1 MVKSMTGYGRCRE
14 VVGGLDI
21 QVEVKSVNSRYI
33 DATVKTGRL
42 YIALEERLKS
52 LASEYLSRG
61 KVDLLLTIDH
71 VNGDRIDLSANR
83 EYLDSFVRLLRELKE
98 EYDLSGDITVATVA
112 NRPEVFTS
120 VRPDEDME
128 EVWAAVEPVARKAFG
143 VFVEMRIRE
152 GHKMA
157 EDLLGH
163 LSVLEQLREKIAE
176 RVPDAVAECNEKM
189 KARIRELLDGVPVDE
204 SRLLTECAIFADR
217 ADISEEL
224 ARLGSHCEQFRHMLE
239 EDVPVG
245 RKLDFLVQEMN
256 RECNTIGSKSSD
268 TGFASLVIDAKST
281 LEKIREQIQN
291 IE

>member
-61 KVDLLLTIDH
+61 KVDLFLTIDH

-143 VFVEMRIRE
+143 VFVEMRTRE
-152 GHKMA
+152 GRKMA

-163 LSVLEQLREKIAE
+163 LSVLEQLRAKIAE